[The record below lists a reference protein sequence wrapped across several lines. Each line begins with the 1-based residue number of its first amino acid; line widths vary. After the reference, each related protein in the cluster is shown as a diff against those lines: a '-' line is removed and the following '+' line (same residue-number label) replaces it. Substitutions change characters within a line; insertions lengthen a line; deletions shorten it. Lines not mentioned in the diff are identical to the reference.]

1 MVFDKKNKFYEPL
14 AQLIRKVTENTEI
27 NCIRNKTGLT
37 TERTDI
43 KKVIGK

>member
-43 KKVIGK
+43 KR